1 MKLIATIA
9 ILAGLLAA
17 CVSAGDMRPLDD
29 ARSEYRAA
37 ATDPQVQ
44 AHAPVELKFAEH
56 TLAQAERLA
65 REREDT
71 GLIAHQ
77 AYLATQRARS
87 AQQLGHA
94 RAAEAQRV
102 AAAEERGARL
112 LAEREHEAEAAR
124 AKARQADIARTEAE
138 LQLKE
143 AERQQASAPADLSAE
158 VRRLQEEL
166 AELKTQQSAQQTER
180 GWILTLRSDLLF
192 DGGSATLKPGAQRAL
207 DNLAQFLRRNP
218 GRDIAIEG
226 FTDSTGSP
234 EGNRALSE
242 RRAAAVKEALVRKG
256 IEPMRIDA
264 RGYGPAFP
272 VATNTTPTGRQLNR
286 RVEIIINPS

>member
-1 MKLIATIA
+1 MK
-9 ILAGLLAA
+9 
-17 CVSAGDMRPLDD
+17 PLDD

-37 ATDPQVQ
+37 AADAQVQ
-44 AHAPVELKFAEH
+44 AHAPIELKFAEH

-65 REREDT
+65 RSREDT

-102 AAAEERGARL
+102 AAAEERSAKL
-112 LAEREHEAEAAR
+112 VAERERETEAAR

-158 VRRLQEEL
+158 VRRLQEDL
-166 AELKTQQSAQQTER
+166 ADLKTQQSAQQTER

-192 DGGSATLKPGAQRAL
+192 DGGSATLKPGAQRSL

-226 FTDSTGSP
+226 FTDSTGSI
-234 EGNRALSE
+234 EGNRMLSE
-242 RRAAAVKEALVRKG
+242 RRAAAVKEALVRQG
-256 IEPMRIDA
+256 IESMRIDA